1 MTKINWKARLK
12 NKLFWIAIIPMVL
25 LFAEQ
30 ICALF
35 GFTIEIGWLSEQ
47 LKELIETVFAIL
59 ALVGIVVDPT
69 TAGLKDSE
77 QALTYTEPKK
87 ENAGD

>member
-1 MTKINWKARLK
+1 MKINWKVRIK
-12 NKLFWIAIIPMVL
+12 NKVFWLSIIPMALIFVQ
-25 LFAEQ
+25 Q

-35 GFTIEIGWLSEQ
+35 GFTIEIGWLSDQ

-77 QALTYTEPKK
+77 HALTYREPKK
-87 ENAGD
+87 EKAGD